1 MSDKKTH
8 WPFGSF
14 FLKLSDEKNGTH
26 EYENYLKECEEEKQL
41 PEEELEFHCSKDPK
55 KMTMQESLEEVDRFL
70 CWNKMTPE
78 ERRAELEAQKAAAR
92 ATEQATG
99 DMSCAME
106 PESAPDTPQGAVLDE
121 AVDAPPDV
129 DSVPGDVSGDAPESA
144 ADTVSDNVPD
154 ATEGYVPD
162 TAEGDVPERAGN
174 TAPDSVQDDDLDTIR
189 ETAPDAAKGNAPDAI
204 GALTAQEKEAV
215 DATAQGVIAP
225 EATVAETL
233 MQQGAEPTRQAAELE
248 AEAEG
253 TSSSQTPETT
263 ALQEMCCAVQET
275 EEVPEVEVVP
285 AEAIVPLG
293 RTGENTPAEK
303 ERWAYA
309 SELIGDAF
317 QHWGN
322 GRVLLDMGTGR
333 GKNEFIIKKLVSWL
347 VDEMLKNT
355 TIGRVLCLCPL
366 NTLYDEML
374 QRRTEAAIA
383 EVDGE
388 PMEIAMIN
396 DAFYKNMLE
405 VRTYQ
410 NIETKYRNDPASLKK
425 YLEDF
430 KYIVADECHY
440 FTDFSSYGMN
450 TYLSLEVLQKAEA
463 DHVVI
468 YMSATGKE
476 TYKLL
481 EETSK
486 TPEDR
491 IYKLPQDYQHIKQKY
506 FYSRENLVRMLK
518 SLPED
523 EKAVIFV
530 SSGEDL
536 LKMREIFGDTAAYY
550 CSENNPKY
558 GKMFNKLTDCI
569 KDREL
574 QKRYLFTTKAFGIGT
589 EIKDRTVK
597 HLYIDQW
604 KPTDIIQSTGRKR
617 PLDVDDTCTVYFRDY
632 DADWY
637 YGDLKKFKA
646 IVIEE
651 LKPAVAY
658 LAGAEAFEVFRNSG
672 TPDSINNKIR
682 KCKIMEFD
690 DAKGEYRVNPL
701 GVRQLKRELEL
712 LNEMLET
719 SYKKVFAKYAPV
731 LAEETVPY
739 CFDSVVDWIN
749 AHLNQPMLKEE
760 MYESIMA
767 LKMFKEYKGRP
778 MGQDALNHKL
788 QIYGVKIISDKIRK
802 RGEYYQK
809 TFWELTRI

>member
-78 ERRAELEAQKAAAR
+78 ERRAELEAQKAATR

-275 EEVPEVEVVP
+275 EEVPEVEVMP

>member
-78 ERRAELEAQKAAAR
+78 ERRAELEAQKAATR
-92 ATEQATG
+92 ATEQAAG

-530 SSGEDL
+530 SSGEEL
-536 LKMREIFGDTAAYY
+536 LKMRKIFGDTAAYY

-646 IVIEE
+646 IVEGE

-672 TPDSINNKIR
+672 TPDSINNIIR

-719 SYKKVFAKYAPV
+719 SYKQVLAKYA
-731 LAEETVPY
+731 LALVEETVPY

-749 AHLNQPMLKEE
+749 AHLNQPMLKED

-767 LKMFKEYKGRP
+767 LKVFKEYKGRP
-778 MGQDALNHKL
+778 MGQDALNCKL

>member
-1 MSDKKTH
+1 MLIFPAPIIAQNKAFDQRFFLAGADKPAHGLAGWLGCAPYIIIEDINMSDEKTR
-8 WPFGSF
+8 WPFGGF
-14 FLKLSDEKNGTH
+14 FLKPSDEQNGTH
-26 EYENYLKECEEEKQL
+26 EYEEYLRNCKESPLTEKEQ
-41 PEEELEFHCSKDPK
+41 
-55 KMTMQESLEEVDRFL
+55 QEWTESARAAI
-70 CWNKMTPE
+70 
-78 ERRAELEAQKAAAR
+78 AELEQLNA
-92 ATEQATG
+92 
-99 DMSCAME
+99 E
-106 PESAPDTPQGAVLDE
+106 P
-121 AVDAPPDV
+121 
-129 DSVPGDVSGDAPESA
+129 
-144 ADTVSDNVPD
+144 
-154 ATEGYVPD
+154 
-162 TAEGDVPERAGN
+162 
-174 TAPDSVQDDDLDTIR
+174 
-189 ETAPDAAKGNAPDAI
+189 
-204 GALTAQEKEAV
+204 
-215 DATAQGVIAP
+215 
-225 EATVAETL
+225 
-233 MQQGAEPTRQAAELE
+233 EPTRQAAE
-248 AEAEG
+248 AEVI
-253 TSSSQTPETT
+253 SSLQTPEL
-263 ALQEMCCAVQET
+263 AELQEGCCTGQEA
-275 EEVPEVEVVP
+275 EEAPEVVP

-293 RTGENTPAEK
+293 QIGGDAPAEK
-303 ERWAYA
+303 EQWAYA
-309 SELIGDAF
+309 SGLIGDAF
-317 QHWGN
+317 QHWEN

-333 GKNEFIIKKLVSWL
+333 GKNEFIIKRLVSWC
-347 VDEMLKNT
+347 VDEMLTNMI
-355 TIGRVLCLCPL
+355 IGRVLCLCPL
-366 NTLYDEML
+366 KTLHAEML
-374 QRRTEAAIA
+374 QRRMEAANA
-383 EVDGE
+383 ESDGE
-388 PMEIAMIN
+388 PTEIAMTY
-396 DAFYKNMLE
+396 DGLYEFMLE
-405 VRTYQ
+405 VQTYQ
-410 NIETKYRNDPASLKK
+410 YIEARYRNDPASLKK
-425 YLEDF
+425 YLARF

-440 FTDFSSYGMN
+440 FTDFSSYGIN

-468 YMSATGKE
+468 YMSATGEE

-506 FYSRENLVRMLK
+506 FYSRENLVMMLK
-518 SLPED
+518 CLPED

-536 LKMREIFGDTAAYY
+536 LKMKEIFGDTAAYY

-558 GKMFNKLTDCI
+558 GKMFNKLTECV

-646 IVIEE
+646 IVTEE

-672 TPDSINNKIR
+672 TPDSINKKIR
-682 KCKIMEFD
+682 KCRIMEFD
-690 DAKGEYRVNPL
+690 DAKGEYRVNLL
-701 GVRQLKRELEL
+701 GVRQLKHELEL

-719 SYKKVFAKYAPV
+719 SYKQVFAKYAPV

-739 CFDSVVDWIN
+739 CFDSVADWIK

-767 LKMFKEYKGRP
+767 LKVFKEYKGRP
-778 MGQDALNHKL
+778 MGQVILNCKL
-788 QIYGVKIISDKIRK
+788 QIYGVEIITVREFK
-802 RGEYYQK
+802 RNENRNK
-809 TFWELTRI
+809 TFWKLIRI

>member
-1 MSDKKTH
+1 MKTH
-8 WPFGSF
+8 WPFGGF

-26 EYENYLKECEEEKQL
+26 EYEDYLKECEEEKQL

-55 KMTMQESLEEVDRFL
+55 KMTMQESQEEIGKFL
-70 CWNKMTPE
+70 RWNKMTPE
-78 ERRAELEAQKAAAR
+78 ERRAELEAQKAATCD
-92 ATEQATG
+92 TEQAAG
-99 DMSCAME
+99 DMPCVIE

-121 AVDAPPDV
+121 AVDAPPGV

-144 ADTVSDNVPD
+144 ADTVLDNVPD

-162 TAEGDVPERAGN
+162 
-174 TAPDSVQDDDLDTIR
+174 
-189 ETAPDAAKGNAPDAI
+189 AI
-204 GALTAQEKEAV
+204 GALKAPEKEAV
-215 DATAQGVIAP
+215 NATAQGVIAP
-225 EATVAETL
+225 ETTTAETL
-233 MQQGAEPTRQAAELE
+233 MQQGAEPTRQAAEPE
-248 AEAEG
+248 SEAEG
-253 TSSSQTPETT
+253 ISSPQTPEPTE
-263 ALQEMCCAVQET
+263 LQEGCCAVQGA
-275 EEVPEVEVVP
+275 EEAPEVEVVP
-285 AEAIVPLG
+285 AEAIVPLVKIG
-293 RTGENTPAEK
+293 GDAPAEK

-333 GKNEFIIKKLVSWL
+333 GKNEFIIKKLASWL
-347 VDEMLKNT
+347 VDEMLKKMA
-355 TIGRVLCLCPL
+355 IVGRVLYLCPL
-366 NTLYDEML
+366 NTLHAEML

-388 PMEIAMIN
+388 PAEIAMTC
-396 DAFYKNMLE
+396 DAFYENMLE

-425 YLEDF
+425 YLAGF

-468 YMSATGKE
+468 YMSATGEE

-506 FYSRENLVRMLK
+506 FYSRENLVMMLK

-536 LKMREIFGDTAAYY
+536 LKMKEIFGDTAAYY

-617 PLDVDDTCTVYFRDY
+617 SLDVDDTCTVYFRDY

-719 SYKKVFAKYAPV
+719 SYKQVFTKYAPV

-767 LKMFKEYKGRP
+767 LKVFKEYKGRP
-778 MGQDALNHKL
+778 MGQDALNCKL
-788 QIYGVKIISDKIRK
+788 QIYGVKIISDKMRK

-809 TFWELTRI
+809 TFWKLTRI

>member
-78 ERRAELEAQKAAAR
+78 ERRAELEAQKAATR

-646 IVIEE
+646 IMIEE

>member
-1 MSDKKTH
+1 MKTH
-8 WPFGSF
+8 WPFGGF
-14 FLKLSDEKNGTH
+14 FLKLSDEKNGTY
-26 EYENYLKECEEEKQL
+26 EYEDYLKECEEEKQL

-55 KMTMQESLEEVDRFL
+55 KMTMQESQEEIGKFL
-70 CWNKMTPE
+70 RWNKMTPE
-78 ERRAELEAQKAAAR
+78 ERRAELEAQKAATCD
-92 ATEQATG
+92 TEQAAG
-99 DMSCAME
+99 DMPCVIE

-121 AVDAPPDV
+121 AVDAPPGV

-144 ADTVSDNVPD
+144 ADTVLDNVPD

-162 TAEGDVPERAGN
+162 
-174 TAPDSVQDDDLDTIR
+174 
-189 ETAPDAAKGNAPDAI
+189 AI
-204 GALTAQEKEAV
+204 GALKAPEKEAV
-215 DATAQGVIAP
+215 NATAQGVIAP
-225 EATVAETL
+225 ETTTAETL
-233 MQQGAEPTRQAAELE
+233 MQQGAEPTRQAAEPE
-248 AEAEG
+248 SEAEG
-253 TSSSQTPETT
+253 ISSPQTPEPTE
-263 ALQEMCCAVQET
+263 LQEGCCAVQGA
-275 EEVPEVEVVP
+275 EEAPEVEVVP
-285 AEAIVPLG
+285 AEAIVPLVKIG
-293 RTGENTPAEK
+293 GDAPAEK

-347 VDEMLKNT
+347 VDEMLKKMA
-355 TIGRVLCLCPL
+355 IVGRVLYLCPL
-366 NTLYDEML
+366 NTLHAEML

-388 PMEIAMIN
+388 PAEIAMTC
-396 DAFYKNMLE
+396 DAFYENMLE

-425 YLEDF
+425 YLAGF

-468 YMSATGKE
+468 YMSATGEE

-506 FYSRENLVRMLK
+506 FYSRENLVMMLK
-518 SLPED
+518 SLSED

-536 LKMREIFGDTAAYY
+536 LKMKEIFGDTAAYY

-617 PLDVDDTCTVYFRDY
+617 SLDVDDTCTVYFRDY

-719 SYKKVFAKYAPV
+719 SYKQVFTKYAPV

-749 AHLNQPMLKEE
+749 AHLNQLMLKEE

-767 LKMFKEYKGRP
+767 LKVFKEYKGRP
-778 MGQDALNHKL
+778 MGQDALNCKL
-788 QIYGVKIISDKIRK
+788 QIYGVKIISDKMRK

-809 TFWELTRI
+809 TFWKLTRI

>member
-1 MSDKKTH
+1 MKTAIEKPVTPGGVFDH
-8 WPFGSF
+8 LMVPQG
-14 FLKLSDEKNGTH
+14 DE
-26 EYENYLKECEEEKQL
+26 
-41 PEEELEFHCSKDPK
+41 PEFHPSKDPK
-55 KMTMQESLEEVDRFL
+55 TMTVQESLEEVDRFL
-70 CWNKMTPE
+70 CWNRMTPE
-78 ERRAELEAQKAAAR
+78 EKRAEQEAQRAASH
-92 ATEQATG
+92 ATEQAAG
-99 DMSCAME
+99 DIPCTMR
-106 PESAPDTPQGAVLDE
+106 PERVPDTPQDTVWEDLTDAPQDVVRADVLDTSMGGMLE
-121 AVDAPPDV
+121 AVP
-129 DSVPGDVSGDAPESA
+129 SNGAPERA
-144 ADTVSDNVPD
+144 ADTMPDDVPD
-154 ATEGYVPD
+154 ATEGNVPGREADTVPD
-162 TAEGDVPERAGN
+162 GP
-174 TAPDSVQDDDLDTIR
+174 PDDLPDTV
-189 ETAPDAAKGNAPDAI
+189 EGNMPDAV
-204 GALTAQEKEAV
+204 GALTAQEKAGNE
-215 DATAQGVIAP
+215 TIQG
-225 EATVAETL
+225 
-233 MQQGAEPTRQAAELE
+233 
-248 AEAEG
+248 
-253 TSSSQTPETT
+253 
-263 ALQEMCCAVQET
+263 
-275 EEVPEVEVVP
+275 VPEVEGAAP
-285 AEAIVPLG
+285 EAIVPLG
-293 RTGENTPAEK
+293 QIGMDVPAEK

-425 YLEDF
+425 YLVEF

-468 YMSATGKE
+468 YMSATGEE

-536 LKMREIFGDTAAYY
+536 LKMKEIFGDTAAYY

-558 GKMFNKLTDCI
+558 GKMFNKLTECV

-637 YGDLKKFKA
+637 YGDLKKFMA
-646 IVIEE
+646 IVTEE

-658 LAGAEAFEVFRNSG
+658 LAGAEAFEAFRNSG

-719 SYKKVFAKYAPV
+719 SYKQVFAKYAPV

-767 LKMFKEYKGRP
+767 LKVFKEYKGRP
-778 MGQDALNHKL
+778 MGQDVLNRKL
-788 QIYGVKIISDKIRK
+788 QIYGVKIITVREFK
-802 RGEYYQK
+802 RNENRNK
-809 TFWELTRI
+809 TFWKMIRI

>member
-1 MSDKKTH
+1 MKMKM
-8 WPFGSF
+8 PFDGF
-14 FLKLSDEKNGTH
+14 YLKLLDEQNGTH
-26 EYENYLKECEEEKQL
+26 EYEECLRNCKENPLTEEEQR
-41 PEEELEFHCSKDPK
+41 EW
-55 KMTMQESLEEVDRFL
+55 TESPRAAI
-70 CWNKMTPE
+70 
-78 ERRAELEAQKAAAR
+78 AELEQLNA
-92 ATEQATG
+92 
-99 DMSCAME
+99 E
-106 PESAPDTPQGAVLDE
+106 P
-121 AVDAPPDV
+121 
-129 DSVPGDVSGDAPESA
+129 
-144 ADTVSDNVPD
+144 
-154 ATEGYVPD
+154 
-162 TAEGDVPERAGN
+162 
-174 TAPDSVQDDDLDTIR
+174 
-189 ETAPDAAKGNAPDAI
+189 
-204 GALTAQEKEAV
+204 
-215 DATAQGVIAP
+215 
-225 EATVAETL
+225 
-233 MQQGAEPTRQAAELE
+233 EPTRQAAEPE
-248 AEAEG
+248 VEAEG
-253 TSSSQTPETT
+253 TSSPQTPEP
-263 ALQEMCCAVQET
+263 AELQEGCCAVQEA

-293 RTGENTPAEK
+293 QIGEDAPAEK

-333 GKNEFIIKKLVSWL
+333 GKNEFIIKKLVSWR
-347 VDEMLKNT
+347 VDEMLKKT

-366 NTLYDEML
+366 NTLHAEML

-388 PMEIAMIN
+388 PMEIAMTN
-396 DAFYKNMLE
+396 DAFYENMLE

-425 YLEDF
+425 YLTGF

-440 FTDFSSYGMN
+440 FTDFSSYGIN

-468 YMSATGKE
+468 YMSATGEE

-506 FYSRENLVRMLK
+506 FYSRENLVMMLK
-518 SLPED
+518 CLPED

-536 LKMREIFGDTAAYY
+536 LKMKEIFGDTAAYY

-558 GKMFNKLTDCI
+558 GKMFNKLTECV

-651 LKPAVAY
+651 LRPAVAY

-672 TPDSINNKIR
+672 KPDSINNKIR

-719 SYKKVFAKYAPV
+719 SYKQVFAKYAPV
-731 LAEETVPY
+731 LAEKTVPY
-739 CFDSVVDWIN
+739 RFDSVVDWIN
-749 AHLNQPMLKEE
+749 AHLNQPMLKED
-760 MYESIMA
+760 MYESIRA
-767 LKMFKEYKGRP
+767 LKVFKEYKGRP
-778 MGQDALNHKL
+778 MGQDALNRKL
-788 QIYGVKIISDKIRK
+788 QIYGVKIITVREFKRNENRNKTLWKLIR
-802 RGEYYQK
+802 
-809 TFWELTRI
+809 I

>member
-1 MSDKKTH
+1 MKTAIEKPVTPGGVFDH
-8 WPFGSF
+8 LMVPQE
-14 FLKLSDEKNGTH
+14 DE
-26 EYENYLKECEEEKQL
+26 
-41 PEEELEFHCSKDPK
+41 PEFHPSKDPK
-55 KMTMQESLEEVDRFL
+55 TMTVQESLEEVDRFL
-70 CWNKMTPE
+70 CWNRMTPE
-78 ERRAELEAQKAAAR
+78 EKQAEQEAQRAASH
-92 ATEQATG
+92 ATEQAAG
-99 DMSCAME
+99 DIPCTMR
-106 PESAPDTPQGAVLDE
+106 PERVPDTPQDTVWEDLPDAPQDVVRADVLDTSMGGMLE
-121 AVDAPPDV
+121 AVP
-129 DSVPGDVSGDAPESA
+129 SNVSGGEPERA
-144 ADTVSDNVPD
+144 ADTMPDDVPD
-154 ATEGYVPD
+154 ATEENVPGREADTVPD
-162 TAEGDVPERAGN
+162 GP
-174 TAPDSVQDDDLDTIR
+174 PDDLPDTV
-189 ETAPDAAKGNAPDAI
+189 EGNMPDAV
-204 GALTAQEKEAV
+204 GALTAREKAGNETV
-215 DATAQGVIAP
+215 QG
-225 EATVAETL
+225 
-233 MQQGAEPTRQAAELE
+233 
-248 AEAEG
+248 
-253 TSSSQTPETT
+253 
-263 ALQEMCCAVQET
+263 
-275 EEVPEVEVVP
+275 VPEVEGAAP
-285 AEAIVPLG
+285 EAIVPLG
-293 RTGENTPAEK
+293 QIGVDVPAEK

-425 YLEDF
+425 YLAEF

-468 YMSATGKE
+468 YMSATGEE

-536 LKMREIFGDTAAYY
+536 LKMKEIFGDTAAYY

-558 GKMFNKLTDCI
+558 GKMFNKLTECV

-637 YGDLKKFKA
+637 YGDLKKFMA
-646 IVIEE
+646 IVTEE

-658 LAGAEAFEVFRNSG
+658 LAGAEAFEAFRNSG

-719 SYKKVFAKYAPV
+719 SYKQVFAKYAPV

-767 LKMFKEYKGRP
+767 LKVFKEYKGRP
-778 MGQDALNHKL
+778 MGQDVLNRKL
-788 QIYGVKIISDKIRK
+788 QIYGVKIITVREFK
-802 RGEYYQK
+802 RNENRNK
-809 TFWELTRI
+809 TFWKMIRI

>member
-1 MSDKKTH
+1 MAERAWNGEDLTMSGTALIQATDAMMNAVTEYINANC
-8 WPFGSF
+8 PPSETEPDPEPAATPTTAVPNVPRT
-14 FLKLSDEKNGTH
+14 LKS
-26 EYENYLKECEEEKQL
+26 
-41 PEEELEFHCSKDPK
+41 
-55 KMTMQESLEEVDRFL
+55 ESMSYVFDHSHMLTD
-70 CWNKMTPE
+70 TQ
-78 ERRAELEAQKAAAR
+78 RAELEAQKAATCD
-92 ATEQATG
+92 TEQAAG
-99 DMSCAME
+99 DMPCVIE

-121 AVDAPPDV
+121 AVDAPPGV

-144 ADTVSDNVPD
+144 ADTVLDNVPD

-162 TAEGDVPERAGN
+162 
-174 TAPDSVQDDDLDTIR
+174 
-189 ETAPDAAKGNAPDAI
+189 AI
-204 GALTAQEKEAV
+204 GALKAPEKEAV
-215 DATAQGVIAP
+215 NATAQGVIAP
-225 EATVAETL
+225 ETTTAETL
-233 MQQGAEPTRQAAELE
+233 MQQGAEPTRQAAEPE
-248 AEAEG
+248 SEAEG
-253 TSSSQTPETT
+253 ISSPQTPEPTE
-263 ALQEMCCAVQET
+263 LQEGCCAVQGA
-275 EEVPEVEVVP
+275 EEAPEVEVVP
-285 AEAIVPLG
+285 AEAIVPLVKIG
-293 RTGENTPAEK
+293 GDAPAEK

-347 VDEMLKNT
+347 VDEMLKKMA
-355 TIGRVLCLCPL
+355 IVGRVLYLCPL
-366 NTLYDEML
+366 NTLHAEML

-388 PMEIAMIN
+388 PAEIAMTC
-396 DAFYKNMLE
+396 DAFYENMLE

-425 YLEDF
+425 YLAGF

-468 YMSATGKE
+468 YMSATGEE

-506 FYSRENLVRMLK
+506 FYSRENLVMMLK

-536 LKMREIFGDTAAYY
+536 LKMKEIFGDTAAYY

-617 PLDVDDTCTVYFRDY
+617 SLDVDDTCTVYFRDY

-719 SYKKVFAKYAPV
+719 SYKQVFTKYAPV

-767 LKMFKEYKGRP
+767 LKVFKEYKGRP
-778 MGQDALNHKL
+778 MGQDALNCKL
-788 QIYGVKIISDKIRK
+788 QIYGVKIISDKMRK

-809 TFWELTRI
+809 TFWKLTRI

>member
-78 ERRAELEAQKAAAR
+78 ERRAELEAQKAATR

-322 GRVLLDMGTGR
+322 GRALLDMGTGR

>member
-1 MSDKKTH
+1 M
-8 WPFGSF
+8 PFDGF
-14 FLKLSDEKNGTH
+14 YLKLLDEQNGTH
-26 EYENYLKECEEEKQL
+26 EYEECLRNCKENPLTEEEQR
-41 PEEELEFHCSKDPK
+41 EW
-55 KMTMQESLEEVDRFL
+55 TESPRAAI
-70 CWNKMTPE
+70 
-78 ERRAELEAQKAAAR
+78 AELEQLNA
-92 ATEQATG
+92 
-99 DMSCAME
+99 E
-106 PESAPDTPQGAVLDE
+106 P
-121 AVDAPPDV
+121 
-129 DSVPGDVSGDAPESA
+129 
-144 ADTVSDNVPD
+144 
-154 ATEGYVPD
+154 
-162 TAEGDVPERAGN
+162 
-174 TAPDSVQDDDLDTIR
+174 
-189 ETAPDAAKGNAPDAI
+189 
-204 GALTAQEKEAV
+204 
-215 DATAQGVIAP
+215 
-225 EATVAETL
+225 
-233 MQQGAEPTRQAAELE
+233 EPTRQAAEPE
-248 AEAEG
+248 VEAEG
-253 TSSSQTPETT
+253 TSSPQTPEP
-263 ALQEMCCAVQET
+263 AELQEGCCAVQEA

-293 RTGENTPAEK
+293 QIGEDAPAEK

-333 GKNEFIIKKLVSWL
+333 GKNEFIIKKLVSWR
-347 VDEMLKNT
+347 VDEMLKKT

-366 NTLYDEML
+366 NTLHAEML

-388 PMEIAMIN
+388 PMEIAMTN
-396 DAFYKNMLE
+396 DAFYENMLE

-425 YLEDF
+425 YLTGF

-440 FTDFSSYGMN
+440 FTDFSSYGIN

-468 YMSATGKE
+468 YMSATGEE

-506 FYSRENLVRMLK
+506 FYSRENLVMMLK
-518 SLPED
+518 CLPED

-530 SSGEDL
+530 SSGGDL
-536 LKMREIFGDTAAYY
+536 LKMKEIFGDTAAYY

-558 GKMFNKLTDCI
+558 GKMFNKLTECV

-651 LKPAVAY
+651 LRPAVAY

-672 TPDSINNKIR
+672 KPDSINNKIR

-719 SYKKVFAKYAPV
+719 SYKQVFAKYAPV

-739 CFDSVVDWIN
+739 RFDSVVDWIN
-749 AHLNQPMLKEE
+749 AHLNQPMLKED
-760 MYESIMA
+760 MYESIRA
-767 LKMFKEYKGRP
+767 LKVFKEYKGRP
-778 MGQDALNHKL
+778 MGQDALNRKL
-788 QIYGVKIISDKIRK
+788 QIYGVMIITVREFKRNENRNKTLWKLIR
-802 RGEYYQK
+802 
-809 TFWELTRI
+809 I

>member
-1 MSDKKTH
+1 MKTKM
-8 WPFGSF
+8 PFDGF
-14 FLKLSDEKNGTH
+14 YLKLLDEQNGTH
-26 EYENYLKECEEEKQL
+26 EYEEYLRNCKENPLTEEEQW
-41 PEEELEFHCSKDPK
+41 EW
-55 KMTMQESLEEVDRFL
+55 TESARAAI
-70 CWNKMTPE
+70 
-78 ERRAELEAQKAAAR
+78 AELERINA
-92 ATEQATG
+92 
-99 DMSCAME
+99 E
-106 PESAPDTPQGAVLDE
+106 P
-121 AVDAPPDV
+121 
-129 DSVPGDVSGDAPESA
+129 
-144 ADTVSDNVPD
+144 
-154 ATEGYVPD
+154 
-162 TAEGDVPERAGN
+162 
-174 TAPDSVQDDDLDTIR
+174 
-189 ETAPDAAKGNAPDAI
+189 
-204 GALTAQEKEAV
+204 
-215 DATAQGVIAP
+215 
-225 EATVAETL
+225 
-233 MQQGAEPTRQAAELE
+233 EPTRQSAEPE

-253 TSSSQTPETT
+253 ISSLQTPKQPIE
-263 ALQEMCCAVQET
+263 LQEKGCTGQEA

-285 AEAIVPLG
+285 AEVIVPLVQIG
-293 RTGENTPAEK
+293 GNAPAEK

-317 QHWGN
+317 QHWEN

-333 GKNEFIIKKLVSWL
+333 GKNEFIIKKLVSWR
-347 VDEMLKNT
+347 VDEMLKKT

-366 NTLYDEML
+366 NTLHAEML

-388 PMEIAMIN
+388 PMEIAMTN
-396 DAFYKNMLE
+396 DAFYENMLE

-425 YLEDF
+425 YLTGF

-450 TYLSLEVLQKAEA
+450 TYLSLEVLKKAEA

-468 YMSATGKE
+468 YMSATGEE

-506 FYSRENLVRMLK
+506 FYSRENLVMMLK
-518 SLPED
+518 CLPED

-536 LKMREIFGDTAAYY
+536 LKMKEIFGNTAAYY

-558 GKMFNKLTDCI
+558 GKMFNKLTECV

-604 KPTDIIQSTGRKR
+604 KPTDIILSTGRKR

-651 LKPAVAY
+651 LRPAVAY

-672 TPDSINNKIR
+672 KPDSINNKIR

-719 SYKKVFAKYAPV
+719 SYKQVFAKYAPV
-731 LAEETVPY
+731 LAEKTVPY

-749 AHLNQPMLKEE
+749 AHLNQPMLKED

-767 LKMFKEYKGRP
+767 LKVFKEYKGRP
-778 MGQDALNHKL
+778 MGQDALNRKL
-788 QIYGVKIISDKIRK
+788 QIYGVKIITVREFKRNENRNKTLWKLIR
-802 RGEYYQK
+802 
-809 TFWELTRI
+809 I

>member
-8 WPFGSF
+8 WPFGGF

-26 EYENYLKECEEEKQL
+26 EYEEYLRNCKENPLTEEEQR
-41 PEEELEFHCSKDPK
+41 EWTEGA
-55 KMTMQESLEEVDRFL
+55 RAAI
-70 CWNKMTPE
+70 
-78 ERRAELEAQKAAAR
+78 AELEQLNA
-92 ATEQATG
+92 
-99 DMSCAME
+99 E
-106 PESAPDTPQGAVLDE
+106 P
-121 AVDAPPDV
+121 
-129 DSVPGDVSGDAPESA
+129 
-144 ADTVSDNVPD
+144 
-154 ATEGYVPD
+154 
-162 TAEGDVPERAGN
+162 
-174 TAPDSVQDDDLDTIR
+174 
-189 ETAPDAAKGNAPDAI
+189 
-204 GALTAQEKEAV
+204 
-215 DATAQGVIAP
+215 
-225 EATVAETL
+225 
-233 MQQGAEPTRQAAELE
+233 EPTRQAAEPE

-253 TSSSQTPETT
+253 ISSLQTPEP
-263 ALQEMCCAVQET
+263 AELQEGCCAVQEA

-285 AEAIVPLG
+285 AEAIVPLVQ
-293 RTGENTPAEK
+293 TGGNAPAEK

-333 GKNEFIIKKLVSWL
+333 GKNEFIIKKLVSWR
-347 VDEMLKNT
+347 VDEMLKKT

-366 NTLYDEML
+366 NTLHAEML

-388 PMEIAMIN
+388 PMEIAMTN
-396 DAFYKNMLE
+396 DAFYENMLE

-425 YLEDF
+425 YLTGF

-468 YMSATGKE
+468 YMSATGEE

-506 FYSRENLVRMLK
+506 FYSRENLVMMLK
-518 SLPED
+518 CLPED

-536 LKMREIFGDTAAYY
+536 LKMKEIFGDTAAYY

-558 GKMFNKLTDCI
+558 GKMFNKLTECV

-646 IVIEE
+646 IVTEE

-672 TPDSINNKIR
+672 KPDSINNKIR

-719 SYKKVFAKYAPV
+719 SYKQVFVKYAPV

-749 AHLNQPMLKEE
+749 AHLNQPMLKED
-760 MYESIMA
+760 MYESIRA
-767 LKMFKEYKGRP
+767 LKVFKEYKGRP
-778 MGQDALNHKL
+778 MGQDILNRKL
-788 QIYGVKIISDKIRK
+788 QIYGVEIITVREFK
-802 RGEYYQK
+802 RNENRNK
-809 TFWELTRI
+809 TFWKLIRI

>member
-8 WPFGSF
+8 WPFGGF

-78 ERRAELEAQKAAAR
+78 ERRAELEAQKAATR
-92 ATEQATG
+92 ATEQAAG
-99 DMSCAME
+99 DMPCAME

-129 DSVPGDVSGDAPESA
+129 DSVPGDVSGDAPERA
-144 ADTVSDNVPD
+144 ADMVSDNVPD

-162 TAEGDVPERAGN
+162 TAEGDVPERAGD

-215 DATAQGVIAP
+215 DVTAQGGIAP
-225 EATVAETL
+225 EATAAETL

-248 AEAEG
+248 AEG
-253 TSSSQTPETT
+253 TSSPQTPRPAE
-263 ALQEMCCAVQET
+263 LQEGCCAVQEA
-275 EEVPEVEVVP
+275 EEVLEVEVVP

-293 RTGENTPAEK
+293 QIGEDAPAEK

-309 SELIGDAF
+309 SELISDAF
-317 QHWGN
+317 QHWEN

-347 VDEMLKNT
+347 VDEMLKKMA
-355 TIGRVLCLCPL
+355 IVGRVLYLCPL
-366 NTLYDEML
+366 NTLHAEML

-388 PMEIAMIN
+388 PMEIAMTN
-396 DAFYKNMLE
+396 DAFYENMLE

-425 YLEDF
+425 YLAGF

-468 YMSATGKE
+468 YMSATGEE

-481 EETSK
+481 EETAK

-506 FYSRENLVRMLK
+506 FYSRENLVMMLK

-536 LKMREIFGDTAAYY
+536 LKMKEIFGDTAAYY

-569 KDREL
+569 KDRKL

-617 PLDVDDTCTVYFRDY
+617 PLDVNDACTVYFRDY

-646 IVIEE
+646 IVEGE

-701 GVRQLKRELEL
+701 GVRQLKQELEL

-719 SYKKVFAKYAPV
+719 SYKQVFAKYAPV

-749 AHLNQPMLKEE
+749 AHLNQPMLKV
-760 MYESIMA
+760 
-767 LKMFKEYKGRP
+767 FKEYKGRP
-778 MGQDALNHKL
+778 MGQDALNCKL
-788 QIYGVKIISDKIRK
+788 QIYGVKIISDKMRK

>member
-78 ERRAELEAQKAAAR
+78 ERRAELEAQKAATR
-92 ATEQATG
+92 ATEQAAG

-275 EEVPEVEVVP
+275 EEVPEVEGVP

>member
-1 MSDKKTH
+1 M
-8 WPFGSF
+8 
-14 FLKLSDEKNGTH
+14 
-26 EYENYLKECEEEKQL
+26 
-41 PEEELEFHCSKDPK
+41 
-55 KMTMQESLEEVDRFL
+55 
-70 CWNKMTPE
+70 
-78 ERRAELEAQKAAAR
+78 
-92 ATEQATG
+92 
-99 DMSCAME
+99 
-106 PESAPDTPQGAVLDE
+106 PDD
-121 AVDAPPDV
+121 
-129 DSVPGDVSGDAPESA
+129 
-144 ADTVSDNVPD
+144 VPD
-154 ATEGYVPD
+154 ATEGNVPGREADTAPDGPPDDDPD
-162 TAEGDVPERAGN
+162 TAEGYV
-174 TAPDSVQDDDLDTIR
+174 
-189 ETAPDAAKGNAPDAI
+189 PDAVGT
-204 GALTAQEKEAV
+204 LTAWENAGDGTV
-215 DATAQGVIAP
+215 QG
-225 EATVAETL
+225 
-233 MQQGAEPTRQAAELE
+233 
-248 AEAEG
+248 
-253 TSSSQTPETT
+253 
-263 ALQEMCCAVQET
+263 
-275 EEVPEVEVVP
+275 VPEVEVVP
-285 AEAIVPLG
+285 QEAIVPLG
-293 RTGENTPAEK
+293 QTGEDAPAEK

-333 GKNEFIIKKLVSWL
+333 GKNEFIIKKLVSRL
-347 VDEMLKNT
+347 VDEMLKKT

-366 NTLYDEML
+366 TTLHAEML

-388 PMEIAMIN
+388 PMEIAMTN
-396 DAFYKNMLE
+396 AAFYENMLE

-425 YLEDF
+425 YLTGF

-440 FTDFSSYGMN
+440 FTDFSSYGIN

-468 YMSATGKE
+468 YMSATGEE

-506 FYSRENLVRMLK
+506 FYSRENLVMMLK
-518 SLPED
+518 CLPED

-530 SSGEDL
+530 SSGGDL
-536 LKMREIFGDTAAYY
+536 LKMKEIFGDTAAYY

-558 GKMFNKLTDCI
+558 GKMFNKLTECV

-651 LKPAVAY
+651 LRPAVAY

-672 TPDSINNKIR
+672 KPDSINNKIR

-719 SYKKVFAKYAPV
+719 SYKQVFAKYAPV

-739 CFDSVVDWIN
+739 RFDSVVDWIN
-749 AHLNQPMLKEE
+749 AHLNQPMLKED
-760 MYESIMA
+760 MYESIRA
-767 LKMFKEYKGRP
+767 LKVFKEYKGRP
-778 MGQDALNHKL
+778 MGQDALNRKL
-788 QIYGVKIISDKIRK
+788 QIYGVKIITVREFKRNENRNKTLWKLIR
-802 RGEYYQK
+802 
-809 TFWELTRI
+809 I

>member
-78 ERRAELEAQKAAAR
+78 ERRAELEAQKAATR
-92 ATEQATG
+92 ATEQAAG

-293 RTGENTPAEK
+293 RTGENTPVEK

>member
-1 MSDKKTH
+1 MKTKM
-8 WPFGSF
+8 PFDGF
-14 FLKLSDEKNGTH
+14 YLKLLDEQNGTH
-26 EYENYLKECEEEKQL
+26 EYEEYLCNCKENPLTEEEQR
-41 PEEELEFHCSKDPK
+41 EWTDSA
-55 KMTMQESLEEVDRFL
+55 RAAI
-70 CWNKMTPE
+70 
-78 ERRAELEAQKAAAR
+78 AELEQLNA
-92 ATEQATG
+92 
-99 DMSCAME
+99 E
-106 PESAPDTPQGAVLDE
+106 P
-121 AVDAPPDV
+121 
-129 DSVPGDVSGDAPESA
+129 
-144 ADTVSDNVPD
+144 
-154 ATEGYVPD
+154 
-162 TAEGDVPERAGN
+162 
-174 TAPDSVQDDDLDTIR
+174 
-189 ETAPDAAKGNAPDAI
+189 
-204 GALTAQEKEAV
+204 
-215 DATAQGVIAP
+215 
-225 EATVAETL
+225 
-233 MQQGAEPTRQAAELE
+233 EPTRQAAELE

-253 TSSSQTPETT
+253 TSSPQTPRPAE
-263 ALQEMCCAVQET
+263 LQEGCCAVQEA

-293 RTGENTPAEK
+293 QIGEDAPAEK

-333 GKNEFIIKKLVSWL
+333 GKNEFIIKKLVSWR
-347 VDEMLKNT
+347 VDEMLKNR

-366 NTLYDEML
+366 NTLHAEML

-383 EVDGE
+383 EADDE
-388 PMEIAMIN
+388 PTEIAMTY
-396 DAFYKNMLE
+396 DAFYENMLE

-410 NIETKYRNDPASLKK
+410 NIERKYRNDPASLKK
-425 YLEDF
+425 YLTGF

-468 YMSATGKE
+468 YMSATGEE

-506 FYSRENLVRMLK
+506 FYSRENLVMMLK
-518 SLPED
+518 CLPED

-530 SSGEDL
+530 SSGGDL
-536 LKMREIFGDTAAYY
+536 LKMKEIFGDTAAYY

-558 GKMFNKLTDCI
+558 GKMFNKLTECV

-651 LKPAVAY
+651 LQPAVAY
-658 LAGAEAFEVFRNSG
+658 LAGPEAFEVFRNSG

-719 SYKKVFAKYAPV
+719 SYKQVFAKYAPV

-767 LKMFKEYKGRP
+767 LHVFKEYKGRP
-778 MGQDALNHKL
+778 MGQDILNRKL
-788 QIYGVKIISDKIRK
+788 QIYGVKIVTVREFK
-802 RGEYYQK
+802 RNENRNR
-809 TFWELTRI
+809 TFWKLIRI

>member
-78 ERRAELEAQKAAAR
+78 ERRAELEAQKAATR

-293 RTGENTPAEK
+293 RTGKNTPAEK

>member
-78 ERRAELEAQKAAAR
+78 ERRAELEAQKAATR
-92 ATEQATG
+92 ATEQAAG

-506 FYSRENLVRMLK
+506 FYSRENLVMMLK

-778 MGQDALNHKL
+778 MGQDALNCKL
-788 QIYGVKIISDKIRK
+788 QIYGVKIISDKMRK

-809 TFWELTRI
+809 TFWKLTRI

>member
-8 WPFGSF
+8 WPFGGF
-14 FLKLSDEKNGTH
+14 FLKLSGEKNGTH
-26 EYENYLKECEEEKQL
+26 EYEDYLKEREGEEQL
-41 PEEELEFHCSKDPK
+41 PDEELEFHCSKDPK
-55 KMTMQESLEEVDRFL
+55 KMTMQESQEEIGKFL
-70 CWNKMTPE
+70 RWNKMTPE
-78 ERRAELEAQKAAAR
+78 AQKAATCD
-92 ATEQATG
+92 TEQAAG
-99 DMSCAME
+99 DMPCAIE

-121 AVDAPPDV
+121 AVDAPSGV

-144 ADTVSDNVPD
+144 ADTVLDNVPD

-162 TAEGDVPERAGN
+162 
-174 TAPDSVQDDDLDTIR
+174 
-189 ETAPDAAKGNAPDAI
+189 AI
-204 GALTAQEKEAV
+204 GALKAPEKEAV
-215 DATAQGVIAP
+215 NATAQGVIAP
-225 EATVAETL
+225 ETTTAETL
-233 MQQGAEPTRQAAELE
+233 MQQGAEPTRQAAEPE

-253 TSSSQTPETT
+253 ISSLQTPKQPIE
-263 ALQEMCCAVQET
+263 LQEKGCTGQEA

-285 AEAIVPLG
+285 AEVIVPLVQIG
-293 RTGENTPAEK
+293 GNAPAEK

-317 QHWGN
+317 QHWEN

-333 GKNEFIIKKLVSWL
+333 GKNEFIIKKLVSWR
-347 VDEMLKNT
+347 VDEMLKKT

-366 NTLYDEML
+366 NTLHAEML

-388 PMEIAMIN
+388 PMEIAMTN
-396 DAFYKNMLE
+396 DAFYENMLE

-468 YMSATGKE
+468 YMSATGEE